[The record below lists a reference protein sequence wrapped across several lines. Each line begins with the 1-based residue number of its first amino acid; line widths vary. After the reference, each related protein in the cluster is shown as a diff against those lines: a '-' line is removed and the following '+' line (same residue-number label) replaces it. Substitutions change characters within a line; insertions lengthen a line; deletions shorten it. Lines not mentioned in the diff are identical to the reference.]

1 MRNSM
6 LAVLCVL
13 LGLVLLQGCETVKG
27 VSRDIDN
34 TANNVT
40 KLANSMNEQDN
51 MFTEKYW

>member
-13 LGLVLLQGCETVKG
+13 MGLVLLQGCETVKG
-27 VSRDIDN
+27 VSKDIDN

-40 KLANSMNEQDN
+40 KLANSMNESDN
-51 MFTEKYW
+51 MFAEKYW